1 MSFRGRAKLD
11 RKTKDLVKRIK
22 STDVAVIDHLDVD
35 QVSAES
41 LIETGIEVVINADK
55 SSSGRYPNT
64 GPFLLCSAGI
74 HLVDN
79 VGRKIFDLI
88 DEGDM
93 IEIDHGKILKDGKV
107 IANGDIKNL
116 MIIKDEL
123 DRSKNTISDELE
135 KFAINTLDYMKKERA
150 LILETPDM
158 PEITTKIAGRQVLVV
173 VRGYDYKADLQTL
186 KPYIKEMKPVL
197 IGVDGGADAL
207 RAEGFKVD
215 IIIGD
220 MDSVTDETLKSGSE
234 LVVHGYL
241 NGRAPGRHRLDRLGL
256 ENKIFKAA
264 CTSEDLAMLLSY
276 EKGAELIV
284 AVGTHGHLTEFLDKG
299 REGMS
304 STFLVR
310 LKVGDRL
317 VDAKGVNQLYRSSPK
332 YSYLLGM
339 IFAGLTTVTVV
350 ILIAPVV
357 RLYLRTVI
365 LKVRLMLGL

>member
-1 MSFRGRAKLD
+1 LSFRGMARLD
-11 RKTKDLVKRIK
+11 KKTKDLVKRIR
-22 STDVAVIDHLDVD
+22 STDVAVIDHQDID

-41 LIETGIEVVINADK
+41 LIETGVEVVINADK

-79 VGRKIFDLI
+79 VGKKIFDQL
-88 DEGDM
+88 DEGSM
-93 IEIDHGKILKDGKV
+93 IEIDHGKILRDGKV
-107 IANGDIKNL
+107 IASGDVKNL

-123 DRSKNTISDELE
+123 DRSKATISDEIE
-135 KFAINTLDYMKKERA
+135 KFAINTLDYVKRERQ

-158 PEITTKIAGRQVLVV
+158 PDVSIEIAGRHVLVV

-186 KPYIKEMKPVL
+186 KPYIKEMNPVL

-207 RAEGFKVD
+207 RAEGFKAD

-220 MDSVTDETLKSGSE
+220 MDSVSDETLKLGSE
-234 LVVHGYL
+234 LIVHGYM
-241 NGRAPGRHRLDRLGL
+241 NGRAPGQHRLEKLGL
-256 ENKIFKAA
+256 ESEIFKAA

-276 EKGAELIV
+276 ELGAELIV
-284 AVGTHGHLTEFLDKG
+284 AVGTHGHLVEFLDKG

-317 VDAKGVNQLYRSSPK
+317 VDAKGVNQLYRASPR

-339 IFAGLTTVTVV
+339 ILAALTTVTVV
-350 ILIAPVV
+350 ILTAPVV
-357 RLYLRTVI
+357 RLYLRTVV
-365 LKVRLMLGL
+365 LKFRLMLGF